1 MAWVRALVT
10 DLAIPPLSRYGLSAA
25 EIPAVVAKAEQAASM
40 KGNPVVLS
48 ADDLTAILAEAL
60 G

>member
-1 MAWVRALVT
+1 MAWVQALVT
-10 DLAIPPLSRYGLSAA
+10 DLAIPPLSRHGLSAA
-25 EIPAVVAKAEQAASM
+25 EIPAVVVKVEQAASM

-48 ADDLTAILAEAL
+48 AADLTAILAEAL